1 MCHGAG
7 SLVHAEKK
15 QQQKLFSWDTLW
27 NTRFCGDLVPYMEA
41 SRTFPKW
48 PWTTWD
54 NPKPLVSQSNKW
66 PVGAMLGSPFQ
77 ETHICQSKSSHLCHC
92 RCERSMDILSNSHD
106 SCLHATFACAAG
118 EKISICGQQ
127 GPVSSAGFQH
137 ATSNNDWSMGPMAM
151 LNLALKSPCYSSM
164 RHSPKDEDFCGFH
177 LFHHQKRATM
187 NASPSNGDRTWSTS
201 TLDGKLI
208 IAVIHASD
216 FTPWLGAWLVLQ
228 PPKIQIIQIWVM
240 LDSHPIPS
248 SHRYGNTYLKQ
259 PKNSQFSWILRVKP
273 VKPGE
278 CCCSKI
284 PKPRPYWDSLLQPQR
299 WQTRPRWQQKNVH
312 KTTLRRNFSPPC
324 PIILVFVHLDQRTKD
339 VCFRDCHSVT
349 SGW

>member
-1 MCHGAG
+1 
-7 SLVHAEKK
+7 
-15 QQQKLFSWDTLW
+15 
-27 NTRFCGDLVPYMEA
+27 
-41 SRTFPKW
+41 
-48 PWTTWD
+48 
-54 NPKPLVSQSNKW
+54 
-66 PVGAMLGSPFQ
+66 
-77 ETHICQSKSSHLCHC
+77 
-92 RCERSMDILSNSHD
+92 
-106 SCLHATFACAAG
+106 
-118 EKISICGQQ
+118 
-127 GPVSSAGFQH
+127 
-137 ATSNNDWSMGPMAM
+137 
-151 LNLALKSPCYSSM
+151 
-164 RHSPKDEDFCGFH
+164 